1 MAAKKEEEHLTEVQK
16 LAEEDMEDAKKYKA
30 PVDAE
35 RVSKLVKAVDGLAG
49 FPRLSHIMGSLS
61 RELRALELKQEE
73 TDAEET
79 EEHSKKLLEAQAK
92 DAKAAKEAAEKE
104 AKESPP
110 PAPPIQPRDTR
121 SKAG

>member
-16 LAEEDMEDAKKYKA
+16 LAEEDMEDAKKYKS

-61 RELRALELKQEE
+61 RELSALELKQED
-73 TDAEET
+73 TDAEEAGA
-79 EEHSKKLLEAQAK
+79 ESKQRLEAHSQ

-104 AKESPP
+104 AAEPP
-110 PAPPIQPRDTR
+110 
-121 SKAG
+121 